1 MKRRAIFELLATYH
15 NDSEITRF
23 LKVTRRNNRWV
34 YTDSME
40 LPSEAYKFHIIDVGP
55 GNNEQW
61 GSCHSA
67 PLIHARPQCQY
78 YHVYKS
84 AGHATEALDQVSG
97 CMSSSKTL
105 LSPTWPT
112 WSWMANLELSHDHVI
127 SNTWA
132 PSYHDLN
139 SLVFSWWH
147 RIHSMYAVVS
157 KVRSTTSVAI
167 PWGCWH
173 NEYDGQYK
181 CEQPDIDEQLPAKL

>member
-139 SLVFSWWH
+139 SLSSLDDIAYMLCMRWYQKWDQPQ
-147 RIHSMYAVVS
+147 VS
-157 KVRSTTSVAI
+157 
-167 PWGCWH
+167 
-173 NEYDGQYK
+173 QYHGAAG
-181 CEQPDIDEQLPAKL
+181 IMNMMANINVNNLI